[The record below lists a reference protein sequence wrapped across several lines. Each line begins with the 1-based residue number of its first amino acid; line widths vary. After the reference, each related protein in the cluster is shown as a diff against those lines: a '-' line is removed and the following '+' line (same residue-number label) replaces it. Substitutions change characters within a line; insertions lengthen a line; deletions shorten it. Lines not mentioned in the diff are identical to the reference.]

1 MAAEDKLQNVK
12 AVRQMID
19 GTHKSQTRK
28 THGFSDAAATAK
40 RNEKHEIGDIWEET
54 DPKSGTVWKITQF
67 DGFRSKVPAN
77 SVREEINE
85 ILNVPKTCPTC
96 DQKMKDVDEE
106 HLNLKMYFIHKK
118 CFSCVIKEETLI
130 KARGKEAWE
139 DYSRKKMLANAKS
152 WMSDVDKEVE
162 ELKKAVTE
170 TYWQNADGRSE
181 DIDVSAYMK
190 KIDSDYQ
197 SLKDEI
203 LNNLESKNGN

>member
-54 DPKSGTVWKITQF
+54 DPKSGTVWKITQH

-77 SVREEINE
+77 SVREEINK
-85 ILNVPKTCPTC
+85 ILNAPDNCPCCGNT
-96 DQKMKDVDEE
+96 MKGVDEE
-106 HLNLKMYFIHKK
+106 RLNLKFYFSDGK
-118 CFSCVIKEETLI
+118 CFSCVTKEETLI
-130 KARGKEAWE
+130 RSKGKEAWE

-152 WMSDVDKEVE
+152 WMKDVDKEVE

-197 SLKDEI
+197 SLKEEI

>member
-1 MAAEDKLQNVK
+1 
-12 AVRQMID
+12 MID

-130 KARGKEAWE
+130 KAQGKEAWE

-197 SLKDEI
+197 SLKEEI

>member
-1 MAAEDKLQNVK
+1 
-12 AVRQMID
+12 
-19 GTHKSQTRK
+19 
-28 THGFSDAAATAK
+28 
-40 RNEKHEIGDIWEET
+40 
-54 DPKSGTVWKITQF
+54 
-67 DGFRSKVPAN
+67 
-77 SVREEINE
+77 
-85 ILNVPKTCPTC
+85 
-96 DQKMKDVDEE
+96 MKDVDEE

-130 KARGKEAWE
+130 KAQGKEAWE

-197 SLKDEI
+197 SLKEEI

>member
-1 MAAEDKLQNVK
+1 
-12 AVRQMID
+12 MID

-85 ILNVPKTCPTC
+85 ILNVPKTCPAC

-130 KARGKEAWE
+130 KAQGKEAWE

-197 SLKDEI
+197 SLKEEI

>member
-85 ILNVPKTCPTC
+85 ILNVPKTCPAC

-130 KARGKEAWE
+130 KAQGKEAWE

>member
-54 DPKSGTVWKITQF
+54 DPKSGTIWKITQF

-130 KARGKEAWE
+130 KAKGKEAWE

-197 SLKDEI
+197 SLKEEI

>member
-197 SLKDEI
+197 SLKEEI

>member
-130 KARGKEAWE
+130 KAQGKEAWE

-197 SLKDEI
+197 SLKEEI

>member
-40 RNEKHEIGDIWEET
+40 RNKKHEIGDIWEET

-130 KARGKEAWE
+130 KAQGKEAWE

-197 SLKDEI
+197 SLKEEI